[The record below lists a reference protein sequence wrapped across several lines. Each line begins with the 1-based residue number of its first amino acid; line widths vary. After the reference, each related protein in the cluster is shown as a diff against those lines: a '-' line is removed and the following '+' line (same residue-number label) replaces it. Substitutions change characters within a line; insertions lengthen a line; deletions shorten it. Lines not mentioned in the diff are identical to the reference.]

1 MCVLLLS
8 ITYLKSRILYIT
20 VVFLISLNT
29 LFWDLSFFAPKGVF
43 SPWGECVLR
52 AALGTALSASL
63 AWAGTRLS
71 RLLAS

>member
-43 SPWGECVLR
+43 SPWGERVLR